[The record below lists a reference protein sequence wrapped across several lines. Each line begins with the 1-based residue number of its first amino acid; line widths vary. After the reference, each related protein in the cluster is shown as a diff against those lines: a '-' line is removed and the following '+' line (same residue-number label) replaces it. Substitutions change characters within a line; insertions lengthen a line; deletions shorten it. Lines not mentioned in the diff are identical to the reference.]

1 MSYAEELMKS
11 WEEKPEDKPVETPA
25 PEETKPEENTTP
37 QETPQET
44 PPADENK
51 GGGTEDT
58 PPVEKGAE
66 GPETQNTDTPPEDK
80 PEDKPADPPKEKP
93 DLSNLSQEEKAQH
106 AFRRQLNK
114 QQSKYEAI
122 IADMNSKFDTV
133 SKELAEIKKAKKDE
147 PLKTRADFPLEA
159 GGDDEYIK
167 YLVKQGM
174 DAERAE
180 QAAKDAAA
188 KAEQDK
194 KDQEAK
200 EAMEQQQR
208 MADLFNENCR
218 TAFKDEAYTGFQ
230 KNLKR
235 AVDNGLAELLDQAPA
250 VRDFVFQ
257 EPEGP
262 VVLNEMLNSKESFV
276 RIMSR
281 GGNPMSAIIEMHDMA
296 KEIRERAKQVPPE
309 QPKNPMPPIGKPGA
323 KQGGNAGS
331 VWDSDEALIEFV
343 RKHK

>member
-1 MSYAEELMKS
+1 MSYAEDLIKS
-11 WEEKPEDKPVETPA
+11 WEEPEDKKPVETPA
-25 PEETKPEENTTP
+25 PEDKPEDKP
-37 QETPQET
+37 QEQPQGT
-44 PPADENK
+44 PPAEEK
-51 GGGTEDT
+51 TQGGTDDT
-58 PPVEKGAE
+58 PDEKNPPE
-66 GPETQNTDTPPEDK
+66 GPETQKTDTP

-122 IADMNSKFDTV
+122 IADMQGKFDKV
-133 SKELAEIKKAKKDE
+133 SQDLAELKNAKNEE
-147 PLKTRADFPLEA
+147 PLKTRSDFPLEA

-194 KDQEAK
+194 KDK
-200 EAMEQQQR
+200 EARELQQQQQAA
-208 MADLFNENCR
+208 ADTFNANCR
-218 TAFKDEAYTGFQ
+218 NAFKDGEYDGFQ
-230 KNLKR
+230 KTLKR
-235 AVDNGLAELLDQAPA
+235 AVDNGLAEVLDEVPA
-250 VRDFVFQ
+250 VRDYIFQ
-257 EPEGP
+257 EPDGP
-262 VVLNEMLNSKESFV
+262 IVLNEMMNSKESFV

-281 GGNPMSAIIEMHDMA
+281 GVNPMSAIIEMHDMA
-296 KEIRERAKQVPPE
+296 REIRERAKNVPTE
-309 QPKNPMPPIGKPGA
+309 QPKNPMPAIGKPGA
-323 KQGGNAGS
+323 KQGGNAGTM
-331 VWDSDEALIEFV
+331 WDSDDALIEFV